1 MNAPWLRPVLALG
14 FFAVAP
20 LVKAQET
27 LPATLEA
34 SSPGVFSGE
43 RIRLRLPSGARYT
56 GRVVS
61 ADDSFVTVAGHD
73 GLVLKVDRGQLSG
86 VEVSQARGRGE
97 GALRGSLKGAAAM
110 ALLGG
115 IVYAAD
121 HAAKRP
127 DGLCGDL
134 NTGINTCS
142 TGSDVVSAAV
152 GGALLGA
159 VFGAVFP
166 GEHWLPIKPDALR
179 VGLGPAPGGG
189 VAVRAS
195 LSF

>member
-1 MNAPWLRPVLALG
+1 MKAAWFRSVLVLG
-14 FFAVAP
+14 LSLVAS
-20 LVKAQET
+20 LVKAQEPPT
-27 LPATLEA
+27 ATLG
-34 SSPGVFSGE
+34 SPSHGFFSGE
-43 RIRLRLPSGARYT
+43 RIRFRLPSGVRYS

-61 ADDSFVTVAGHD
+61 ADDSLLTVAGRD

-97 GALRGSLKGAAAM
+97 GAVRGSLKGAAAM
-110 ALLGG
+110 MLLGG
-115 IVYAAD
+115 FVYAAD
-121 HAAKRP
+121 HSAKRP

-134 NTGINTCS
+134 DTGISRCT
-142 TGSDVVSAAV
+142 TGSDVVTGAL
-152 GGALLGA
+152 GGAVLGA

-166 GEHWLPIKPDALR
+166 GERWLPIKPDTLR
-179 VGLGPAPGGG
+179 VGLGAAPGGG

>member
-1 MNAPWLRPVLALG
+1 MKASWFRSVLVLALFG
-14 FFAVAP
+14 MAP
-20 LVKAQET
+20 LVKAQEPLATT
-27 LPATLEA
+27 LAP
-34 SSPGVFSGE
+34 SPGFFSGE
-43 RIRLRLPSGARYT
+43 RIRLRLPSGARYS

-61 ADDSFVTVAGHD
+61 ADDSFVTVAGRD
-73 GLVLKVDRGQLSG
+73 GLVLKVDRGQLSS

-115 IVYAAD
+115 FVYLAD
-121 HAAKRP
+121 QSTKRP

-134 NTGINTCS
+134 STGISTCS
-142 TGSDVVSAAV
+142 TGSYVVVSAAS
-152 GGALLGA
+152 GALLGA
-159 VFGAVFP
+159 ALGALFP
-166 GEHWLPIKPDALR
+166 GERWLPVKPDTLR

-195 LSF
+195 VSF